1 MKKLSQLKL
10 NQIGK
15 SELKKREMRQLV
27 GGECCGCGCNGPSS
41 TDDNALANHGYG
53 YSQSYG
59 GAKWCWT
66 YGGTS
71 WNSNC

>member
-1 MKKLSQLKL
+1 MKTLGKLKL

-15 SELKKREMRQLV
+15 GELEKREMRQLV

-41 TDDNALANHGYG
+41 TDDNFLANWNSH

-59 GAKWCWT
+59 GAKKCAEW
-66 YGGTS
+66 YGT
-71 WNSNC
+71 WQSNC